1 MSKLTFK
8 DILDSA
14 IAELYGEN
22 AVELLKL
29 FTTLNLKGQSHLMAC
44 TETCSNTAKYS
55 KTINLG
61 EQSARSQKGV

>member
-29 FTTLNLKGQSHLMAC
+29 FTTLNLKGVAFNGLHR
-44 TETCSNTAKYS
+44 N
-55 KTINLG
+55 
-61 EQSARSQKGV
+61 VF